1 MGFFYFY
8 IIVFRFS
15 LCYNLIMKSK
25 KYQVFNIVAL
35 VLGAFICIFGLSKIA
50 YYSSHRPLGIY
61 DYLEINDYS
70 LCLLSV
76 ILLFISATIYHK
88 KRKLRILTIV
98 LYCANILIFVLYSR
112 YYILQAIQVF
122 TSELWLPN
130 NVDYFTSLFESIFG
144 SLFSLYLISTFI
156 YMIATKYF
164 KRG

>member
-1 MGFFYFY
+1 MGFFHCM
-8 IIVFRFS
+8 IVFS
-15 LCYNLIMKSK
+15 QTLCYNFFMKNK
-25 KYQVFNIVAL
+25 RYQVFNIIAL
-35 VLGAFICIFGLSKIA
+35 VLGIFICIFGLSKIV
-50 YYSSHRPLGIY
+50 YYSSHRPLGVV
-61 DYLEINDYS
+61 DYREINNY
-70 LCLLSV
+70 LFCFIPI

-88 KRKLRILTIV
+88 KRKLRILTII
-98 LYCANILIFVLYSR
+98 LYCVNILIFVLYSR